1 MYKKGGSG
9 GKGFS
14 CKKTNYNIGKKMG
27 HQSFPSPLMAGGVD
41 LGRGGLKMQIG
52 RTENANANNAKKCRK
67 MQKKNSTY
75 KGKRGSE
82 TNKAVQFFSVK
93 SFLSKA

>member
-9 GKGFS
+9 GKGLS
-14 CKKTNYNIGKKMG
+14 CKNKKNYNIGKKVG

-41 LGRGGLKMQIG
+41 LGRGGLKMQFG

-67 MQKKNSTY
+67 KFNLQ
-75 KGKRGSE
+75 GKTGFGDKQGRSDFLA
-82 TNKAVQFFSVK
+82 KF
-93 SFLSKA
+93 FLSKA